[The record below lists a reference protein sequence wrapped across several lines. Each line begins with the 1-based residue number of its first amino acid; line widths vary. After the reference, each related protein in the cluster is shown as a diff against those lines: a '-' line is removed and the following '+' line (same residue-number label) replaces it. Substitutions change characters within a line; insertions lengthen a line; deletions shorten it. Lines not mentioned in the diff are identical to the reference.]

1 MGIKRFKI
9 ILLLTIGTLVACE
22 PNIDGT
28 QNTRVTQNSTPKK
41 PALPK
46 TSPPTL
52 ETGSPNT
59 GINDNTPSQLALLQ
73 HGEYEQAVEL
83 YNQAYSSS
91 NAILAKTLHGQIF
104 SFADHL
110 IRDKKYDNAASLLAV
125 YNAAFIQDVDA
136 LSYLA
141 KVQNTL
147 AQYSKEIETLYQAI
161 YLEHREQQRQEL
173 RQRLDNAVTTQAIA
187 IKSRQG
193 NHAVVAF
200 YEALNQREPNHSL
213 YIVKLAEAYLI
224 TDRYQEALHILSNSA
239 LDEKWQIAGSHLRAT
254 AEKLRD
260 SQDNNPL
267 TIPLIPYGNGF
278 AVNAIVDG
286 RYSIRL
292 LIDTGATMTVIR
304 PSLTELINTPTP
316 QRSTVFQTA
325 NGSVRASIIKLDSLS
340 LGDAEVKNLEVAVM
354 PLPELGKFDGLL
366 GMNYLRHY
374 RFTLS
379 QKERLLRLSK

>member
-325 NGSVRASIIKLDSLS
+325 NGSVA
-340 LGDAEVKNLEVAVM
+340 
-354 PLPELGKFDGLL
+354 
-366 GMNYLRHY
+366 H
-374 RFTLS
+374 
-379 QKERLLRLSK
+379 Q